1 MDLYRYFH
9 PHHNPRLRNTPLR
22 LQELAELQ
30 QAVSELRKA
39 IKRAEIRSEDSVDAV
54 INSSYFSQIL
64 EATDYILDALTK
76 LTDKHPG
83 DELPQLKKMI
93 EERKDAPGWENWTRL
108 LSQRITAL
116 EKSRTPEVVNS

>member
-9 PHHNPRLRNTPLR
+9 PHHNPRLRNKPLR
-22 LQELAELQ
+22 LQEIAELQ
-30 QAVSELRKA
+30 QSVSELRKA
-39 IKRAEIRSEDSVDAV
+39 IKRAEIRSESAGDET

-64 EATDYILDALTK
+64 EATDYILDVLTK

-83 DELPQLKKMI
+83 DEIEQLKQMI

-108 LSQRITAL
+108 LNQRITAL
-116 EKSRTPEVVNS
+116 EKSRNAEVANS